1 MANVKRKGEG
11 WWHRSFMFD
20 EEGDGG
26 VIVIQAVGCSI
37 LFYSLLENN
46 CPFVVQKV
54 RGARRCFSS
63 AQKVGGLDVE
73 CLLTCWDRRA
83 QVRFRYYTCIH
94 HVWCT

>member
-1 MANVKRKGEG
+1 
-11 WWHRSFMFD
+11 MFD

-54 RGARRCFSS
+54 RGAGHVKAETLGKVRMQMGSLIQKGSWSPRCLNL
-63 AQKVGGLDVE
+63 AGDMPACVV
-73 CLLTCWDRRA
+73 
-83 QVRFRYYTCIH
+83 
-94 HVWCT
+94 

>member
-26 VIVIQAVGCSI
+26 VIVIQAVGSI

-54 RGARRCFSS
+54 RG
-63 AQKVGGLDVE
+63 
-73 CLLTCWDRRA
+73 
-83 QVRFRYYTCIH
+83 FRL
-94 HVWCT
+94 WCKR

>member
-26 VIVIQAVGCSI
+26 VIVIQAVGSI

-54 RGARRCFSS
+54 RGFRLWCKVRGARRCFSS
-63 AQKVGGLDVE
+63 AKKWGVLMSNV
-73 CLLTCWDRRA
+73 
-83 QVRFRYYTCIH
+83 F
-94 HVWCT
+94 

>member
-54 RGARRCFSS
+54 RG
-63 AQKVGGLDVE
+63 
-73 CLLTCWDRRA
+73 
-83 QVRFRYYTCIH
+83 FRL
-94 HVWCT
+94 WCKR

>member
-26 VIVIQAVGCSI
+26 VIVIQAVGSI
-37 LFYSLLENN
+37 LFYSLLEND

-54 RGARRCFSS
+54 RGAGDVCHP
-63 AQKVGGLDVE
+63 ALNPALKKVGVLDV
-73 CLLTCWDRRA
+73 
-83 QVRFRYYTCIH
+83 VS
-94 HVWCT
+94 